1 MAKAWAT
8 RAAADITIRLN
19 SWRKFCSTASK
30 SVERLGGAKMSQRRY
45 KLMDL
50 EWSIIVLFLI
60 DAAHDRR
67 FRQALAIHD
76 WCGGTPMQG

>member
-1 MAKAWAT
+1 
-8 RAAADITIRLN
+8 
-19 SWRKFCSTASK
+19 
-30 SVERLGGAKMSQRRY
+30 MSQRRY